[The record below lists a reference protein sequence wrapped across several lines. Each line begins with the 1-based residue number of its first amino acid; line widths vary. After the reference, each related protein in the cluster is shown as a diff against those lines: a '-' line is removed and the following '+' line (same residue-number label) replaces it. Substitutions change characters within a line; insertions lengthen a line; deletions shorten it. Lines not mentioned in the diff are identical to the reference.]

1 MAAPRAGA
9 NTSSGRESLSR
20 VVAGINQK
28 GGVGKTSLIANL
40 GASYA
45 ANGWRVLLVDLDPQ
59 GNLGLDL
66 GYRGDRRGLRAG
78 DPRYDDGQ
86 ALAAALT
93 AGTAPL
99 VLEGVRSYGQ
109 GKGRLDVIPSGP
121 ALKPVPIALGT
132 FATVMKQ
139 PYETKLADLLIPL
152 AGSYNIVLIDCPPSD
167 MVLRSLA
174 LNAAR
179 YALAP
184 TRTDA
189 ASLEDG
195 LDSLVG
201 EIALARQGNPQLRL
215 LGIALFGLTVSAT
228 RLASDTR
235 RDLLDVTT
243 RWFDD
248 DPYGIPVVFNTAI
261 RQAEAVARRSRQEG
275 KVVAEIAAA
284 AQTGPSPFELMKR
297 RRAGEDVSQIQ
308 LAPASTGNVSG
319 DYESLAAEILYAMW
333 QAQGGGT
340 NTDDVP
346 GDAELVETAGA
357 GK

>member
-1 MAAPRAGA
+1 MAVSRTASKP
-9 NTSSGRESLSR
+9 TPGREALSR
-20 VVAGINQK
+20 VVAAINQK
-28 GGVGKTSLIANL
+28 GGVGKTSLIANI

-45 ANGWRVLLVDLDPQ
+45 SNGWRVLLVDLDPQ

-66 GYRGDRRGLRAG
+66 GYRGDRRGERSG

-99 VLEGVRSYGQ
+99 VLDGVREY

-139 PYETKLADLLIPL
+139 PYETKLSALLIPL
-152 AGSYNIVLIDCPPSD
+152 AGDYDIVLIDCPPSD

-201 EIALARQGNPQLRL
+201 EIALARQGNPLLRL

-228 RLASDTR
+228 RLSADTR

-308 LAPASTGNVSG
+308 LAPAATGNVSG

-333 QAQGGGT
+333 QAQGGGA
-340 NTDDVP
+340 NTDVP
-346 GDAELVETAGA
+346 GDAEVATAAGA
-357 GK
+357 VK